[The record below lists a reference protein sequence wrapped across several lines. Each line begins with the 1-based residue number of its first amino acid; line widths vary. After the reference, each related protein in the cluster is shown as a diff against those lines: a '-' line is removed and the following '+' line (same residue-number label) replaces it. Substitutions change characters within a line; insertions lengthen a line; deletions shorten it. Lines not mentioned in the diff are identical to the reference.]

1 MDTDIKK
8 LRVRASYLR
17 HCAEVAER
25 NFVPPTVAEDD
36 DEDEAPKPL
45 HVRLREAA
53 SEAIAAASALEMA
66 NDLWQYA
73 NDSNRAAMDEAK
85 KLDWYDD
92 AYTSFCDGVAAA

>member
-8 LRVRASYLR
+8 LRQRAFYLR

-36 DEDEAPKPL
+36 DEDEIPKPL

-53 SEAIAAASALEMA
+53 TEALAAASALEMA
-66 NDLWQYA
+66 NDLCQCA
-73 NDSNRAAMDEAK
+73 ADMQRAALDEAK

-92 AYTSFCDGVAAA
+92 ANTGFCDGMAAS